1 MLVVH
6 PDDAPG
12 QSAVHLSACWT
23 PFPFES
29 HQHLVL
35 PVAPRILAAAA
46 AAAAVVVRQN
56 LPLVSAQSCQRV
68 QQVGP
73 EYSQNYHHQRIVLEH
88 SAPNHKMDILNLQGQ
103 RGRQSHPWALEPT
116 QSYPWALEPTQ
127 SWDLVRPVQEL
138 VPNRTKSY
146 RHLQYSVQRQKDQSP
161 CWSVQT
167 VKWGQEPPLNLTQSE
182 MMAVMQM
189 EEPLAPDRKLQS
201 QRRVLKLL
209 ELGYLQN

>member
-35 PVAPRILAAAA
+35 PVAPRILV
-46 AAAAVVVRQN
+46 AAAVVVRQN

-68 QQVGP
+68 QQVGL
-73 EYSQNYHHQRIVLEH
+73 EYSQNHHHQRIVLGH

-116 QSYPWALEPTQ
+116 QS
-127 SWDLVRPVQEL
+127 WDLVRPVQEL
-138 VPNRTKSY
+138 VPNRTKSC
-146 RHLQYSVQRQKDQSP
+146 RHLQYSVHRQKDQAP

-167 VKWGQEPPLNLTQSE
+167 VKWGQEPPPNLTQSE

-189 EEPLAPDRKLQS
+189 EEPLAPDRKVQS
-201 QRRVLKLL
+201 QRRVPKLL